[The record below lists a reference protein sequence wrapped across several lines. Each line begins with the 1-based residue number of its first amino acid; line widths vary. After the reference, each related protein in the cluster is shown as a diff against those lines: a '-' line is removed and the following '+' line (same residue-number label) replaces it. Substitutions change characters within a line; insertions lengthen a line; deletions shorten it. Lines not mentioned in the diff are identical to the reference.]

1 MSLEGNKYVKFKHEL
16 VLPNNDLPFK
26 MFVFE
31 GMEGNYQVVK
41 HWHNSIEIFLVL
53 EGNID
58 FYINSSHYPLKE
70 NQLILV
76 NSNEIH
82 SINAPKSNQ
91 TIVLQIP
98 IQSFEQYTMEE
109 QFLWFHNVEL
119 EHSEDLIDTIRYM
132 YEIYQAKEYGY
143 ELEVK
148 SYFYHLLYLLVT
160 KHQENAIDKE
170 RIEWNRNLKKL
181 SKITS
186 YIMENHTSEFS
197 LISVAKV
204 FGFSPTYLSRM
215 FQKYAEINYKSY
227 VQNVR
232 VEFAYK
238 ELVNTNLSIEQIS
251 INNGF
256 ANSKSFSKAFHKRY
270 GSLPSEYRKNLKRAR
285 KCH

>member
-1 MSLEGNKYVKFKHEL
+1 MKFKHEL

-53 EGNID
+53 EGYID

-98 IQSFEQYTMEE
+98 MQSFEQYTMEE
-109 QFLWFHNVEL
+109 QFIWFHNVEL

-132 YEIYQAKEYGY
+132 YDIYQAKEYGY

-148 SYFYHLLYLLVT
+148 SYFYHLLYLLIT

-170 RIEWNRNLKKL
+170 RIEWNKNLKKL

>member
-1 MSLEGNKYVKFKHEL
+1 MQFKHEI

-26 MFVFE
+26 MFAFE
-31 GMEGNYQVVK
+31 GMEGHYQVVK
-41 HWHNSIEIFLVL
+41 HWHNSIEIFMVL
-53 EGNID
+53 EGTID
-58 FYINSSHYPLKE
+58 FYINSIHYPLNK
-70 NQLILV
+70 NQFIIV

-82 SINAPKSNQ
+82 SINAKESNQ

-98 IQSFEQYTMEE
+98 VQTFEQYTTEE
-109 QFLWFHNVEL
+109 DFLWFRNVDTEQ
-119 EHSEDLIDTIRYM
+119 SEEIVKIIERM
-132 YEIYQAKEYGY
+132 YERYQRKEYGY
-143 ELEVK
+143 EFEVK
-148 SYFYHLLYLLVT
+148 SNFYHLIYLLVT

-170 RIEWNRNLKKL
+170 RIEWNKNLKKL
-181 SKITS
+181 SKITA
-186 YIMENHTSEFS
+186 YIKDNYTQEIS

-232 VEFAYK
+232 VEYAYK
-238 ELVNTNLSIEQIS
+238 ELVNTDRPINEIAL
-251 INNGF
+251 NNGF
-256 ANSKSFSKAFHKRY
+256 ANSKSFSKVFLRRY

>member
-1 MSLEGNKYVKFKHEL
+1 MKFKHEL

-26 MFVFE
+26 MFIFE

-58 FYINSSHYPLKE
+58 FYINSSYYPLKE

-98 IQSFEQYTMEE
+98 MQSFEQYTMED
-109 QFLWFHNVEL
+109 QFLWFRNVEL
-119 EHSEDLIDTIRYM
+119 EHSENLIDTIQYM
-132 YEIYQAKEYGY
+132 YEIYQAREYGY

-170 RIEWNRNLKKL
+170 RIEWNKNLKKL

-186 YIMENHTSEFS
+186 YIIENHTSEIS

-215 FQKYAEINYKSY
+215 FKKYADINYKSY

-238 ELVNTNLSIEQIS
+238 ELVNTNLSIEEIS

>member
-1 MSLEGNKYVKFKHEL
+1 MKFKHEL

-26 MFVFE
+26 MFIFE

-98 IQSFEQYTMEE
+98 MQSFEQYTMEE

-119 EHSEDLIDTIRYM
+119 EHSEDLIDTIRHM

-170 RIEWNRNLKKL
+170 RIEWNKNLKKL

-186 YIMENHTSEFS
+186 YIIENYSSEFS

>member
-1 MSLEGNKYVKFKHEL
+1 MKFKHEL

-26 MFVFE
+26 MFTFE

-82 SINAPKSNQ
+82 SNNAPKSNQ

-98 IQSFEQYTMEE
+98 MQSFEQYTMED
-109 QFLWFHNVEL
+109 QFLWFHNVKL
-119 EHSEDLIDTIRYM
+119 EHSKDLIDTIRYM
-132 YEIYQAKEYGY
+132 YEIYQAREYGY

-170 RIEWNRNLKKL
+170 RIEWNKNLKKL

-186 YIMENHTSEFS
+186 YIMENYTNELS

-215 FQKYAEINYKSY
+215 FQKYAEINYKSF

>member
-1 MSLEGNKYVKFKHEL
+1 MKFKHEL

-26 MFVFE
+26 MFIFE

-41 HWHNSIEIFLVL
+41 HWHNTIEIFLVL

-98 IQSFEQYTMEE
+98 MQSFEQYTMEE

-132 YEIYQAKEYGY
+132 YEIYQAREYGY

-170 RIEWNRNLKKL
+170 RIEWNKNLEKL

-186 YIMENHTSEFS
+186 YIIENHTNEFS

-215 FQKYAEINYKSY
+215 FKKYAEINYKSY

-238 ELVNTNLSIEQIS
+238 ELVNTNLSIEEIS

-256 ANSKSFSKAFHKRY
+256 ANSKSFSKAFLKRY